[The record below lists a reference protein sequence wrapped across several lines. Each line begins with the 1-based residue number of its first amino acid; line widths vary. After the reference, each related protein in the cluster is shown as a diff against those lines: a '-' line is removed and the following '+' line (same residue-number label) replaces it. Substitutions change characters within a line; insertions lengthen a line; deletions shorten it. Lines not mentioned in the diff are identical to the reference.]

1 MEIEFYEGTIA
12 DDQLIA
18 VVEMQAPP
26 QLGEFVPFS
35 MTGVQEGYEIK
46 SVEYDVYGHKISENG
61 VITYVNTLCK
71 IMCGCN
77 QLYRK

>member
-1 MEIEFYEGTIA
+1 MEIEFYEGAIA

-26 QLGEFVPFS
+26 RLGEFVHFS
-35 MTGVQEGYEIK
+35 MVGVQEGYEIK
-46 SVEYDVYGHKISENG
+46 SVEYDVYGHNLSENG
-61 VITYVNTLCK
+61 VVTYVNKLSK
-71 IMCGCN
+71 IMCGCT